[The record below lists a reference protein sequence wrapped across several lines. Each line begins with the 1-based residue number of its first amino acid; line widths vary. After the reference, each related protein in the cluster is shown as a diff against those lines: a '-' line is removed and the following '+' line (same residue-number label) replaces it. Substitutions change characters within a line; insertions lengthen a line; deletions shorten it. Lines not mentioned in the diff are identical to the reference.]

1 MKLTPSKAKEILEQ
15 YFAEKMKKIIFS
27 SEKMEDGVLFLPLVD
42 ETIYRGSDENGLFEY
57 SLKYCMKIYAENG
70 L

>member
-15 YFAEKMKKIIFS
+15 YFAEKM
-27 SEKMEDGVLFLPLVD
+27 EDGGLFLPLVD
-42 ETIYRGSDENGLFEY
+42 ETIYRGSDKNGLFEY

>member
-15 YFAEKMKKIIFS
+15 YFN
-27 SEKMEDGVLFLPLVD
+27 EKMEDGVLVLPLVD
-42 ETIYRGSDENGLFEY
+42 EIIYRWSDENGLFEY
-57 SLKYCMKIYAENG
+57 SLKYCMKIYAYAENG